1 MADGP
6 SIIDFRVRPPFK
18 SFADLTLFV
27 EREEASTPP
36 YRRSGLTVG
45 RGPCESHRQR
55 SMPLFLDEMEAAGI
69 SRAVVPGRCIPGKG
83 VVPNSDIADLLEAHP
98 DRFIG
103 FGSIGPDELG
113 DPAAAVSRFLAY
125 GFKGVSVEG
134 PWFNPPKH
142 FDDPSFDEV
151 YEACSDAGLVLM
163 LTSSLYVGPDLSYSD
178 PVHIQ
183 RVAATY
189 PNLNIVVSHAAWPWT
204 MALIGVAFRYP
215 NVHIMPDLYGNTP
228 GLPGVREWVDAT
240 NSFLGHRMIF
250 GSAYPIRAMGESV
263 AAFCDWPFASD
274 ELRDRCLGGNA
285 ARLLDIKPIAHDG

>member
-1 MADGP
+1 MGGSS

-18 SFADLTLFV
+18 SFAELTLFAP
-27 EREEASTPP
+27 REEESTPA

-45 RGPCESHRQR
+45 RGPCESHRLR
-55 SMPLFLDEMEAAGI
+55 SMPLFLEEMEAAGI
-69 SRAVVPGRCIPGKG
+69 TRAVVPGRHIPGKG
-83 VVPNSDIADLLEAHP
+83 VVPNSDIADLLQTYP

-103 FGSIGPDELG
+103 FGSIGPDDVADAG
-113 DPAAAVSRFLAY
+113 ATVRRFVEY
-125 GFKGVSVEG
+125 GFKGVSVEA
-134 PWFNPPKH
+134 PWFSPPVH
-142 FDDPSFDEV
+142 FDDPSLDEV
-151 YEACSDAGLVLM
+151 YAACSDAGLVLM
-163 LTSSLYVGPDLSYSD
+163 LTSSLYVGPDLSFSD

-183 RVAATY
+183 GVAAKF
-189 PNLNIVVSHAAWPWT
+189 PDLNIVVSHAAWPWT

-263 AAFCDWPFASD
+263 AAFSEWPFASE

-285 ARLLDIKPIAHDG
+285 ARLLEIKPAEHD